1 MNEER
6 YTDNDERNELQA
18 TQFIPDDTTGLLLPT
33 DDRYYIEPECFDNHY
48 SVRIV
53 FRYFVVITDVLSNE
67 EDHQLV
73 LEEAIDDLK
82 ASDGFDFSNY
92 LDAEVELIL

>member
-18 TQFIPDDTTGLLLPT
+18 TQFVPDDTT

-82 ASDGFDFSNY
+82 ASDGFDFSKY
-92 LDAEVELIL
+92 IDAEVELIL

>member
-18 TQFIPDDTTGLLLPT
+18 THFVPDDTT
-33 DDRYYIEPECFDNHY
+33 DDRYYIEPEVFDNHY

-53 FRYFVVITDVLSNE
+53 FRNFVVITDVLSNE

-73 LEEAIDDLK
+73 LEKALDDLK
-82 ASDGFDFSNY
+82 ASDGFDFSEHR
-92 LDAEVELIL
+92 DADVELIL